1 MALTR
6 SRSTYFIGT
15 YYLGRYSYSFHEQ
28 RLGVSS
34 FFFCILWSCQSGR
47 QCPCQQNACLKNTV
61 FWIKQE
67 QTGRPKSKVST
78 YNAQEA
84 WDGCEGGDQV
94 PTYQGQL
101 LHLWSPWW
109 SSCPNITRVPDLS
122 PPLPYVSI
130 KLYVLLYIAITVL
143 KWWLLIWHNFLDI
156 HESQSSKKV
165 QGKIGRL
172 DEIKRRHWSQ
182 IKATFE

>member
-6 SRSTYFIGT
+6 CRSTYFIGT

-109 SSCPNITRVPDLS
+109 SSCPNITRVPVLS

-130 KLYVLLYIAITVL
+130 KLYVLLYIAKLYWNDDFWFGTIFWISTSRSRR
-143 KWWLLIWHNFLDI
+143 KR
-156 HESQSSKKV
+156 SKERSEDWM
-165 QGKIGRL
+165 RL
-172 DEIKRRHWSQ
+172 SGAIEAK
-182 IKATFE
+182 